1 MMGRRE
7 AVARGL
13 RAMEEESHGGRRGL
27 SLRAARAR
35 EAEETRGG
43 RMGVGGGGRRRP
55 LQAVVR
61 RAAAGRHG
69 GPWSVLALL
78 PSCAACASRERV
90 RPAAWRRRGAALS
103 RDHLCPRSCGGRKV
117 CGAWL
122 RGESALVA
130 RACEVVGRCEVLP
143 RAVRGSLRHAPM
155 PCSPVCAEERK
166 KCTRAEERGSFFA
179 EQRADGGGGEA
190 RRDDEKGGGALFCLR
205 PQWVVLRGRGLW
217 VLRGS
222 VRVRFARWYAP
233 GGGQE

>member
-43 RMGVGGGGRRRP
+43 RMGMGGGGRRRP

-90 RPAAWRRRGAALS
+90 RPAAWRRRGVALS
-103 RDHLCPRSCGGRKV
+103 RPDLSTLVRVEGKCVVRGCVARVRLSRARARGWEGARCCRARCGAACGTHPCRAPPSLQRRKRNAQVPREGELFRGAEGGR
-117 CGAWL
+117 
-122 RGESALVA
+122 R
-130 RACEVVGRCEVLP
+130 RR
-143 RAVRGSLRHAPM
+143 R
-155 PCSPVCAEERK
+155 
-166 KCTRAEERGSFFA
+166 
-179 EQRADGGGGEA
+179 EA
-190 RRDDEKGGGALFCLR
+190 RRDDEKGGGALFGLR
-205 PQWVVLRGRGLW
+205 PQ
-217 VLRGS
+217 
-222 VRVRFARWYAP
+222 
-233 GGGQE
+233 

>member
-1 MMGRRE
+1 M
-7 AVARGL
+7 V
-13 RAMEEESHGGRRGL
+13 
-27 SLRAARAR
+27 
-35 EAEETRGG
+35 
-43 RMGVGGGGRRRP
+43 GVGGCPCARRERERQRRREEVGWVWVVVVVAGLCRRSFVELRRGGTVGLGVSLRSSP
-55 LQAVVR
+55 RVR
-61 RAAAGRHG
+61 RVPPESESGLQRG
-69 GPWSVLALL
+69 G
-78 PSCAACASRERV
+78 
-90 RPAAWRRRGAALS
+90 GAAL
-103 RDHLCPRSCGGRKV
+103 P
-117 CGAWL
+117 W
-122 RGESALVA
+122 
-130 RACEVVGRCEVLP
+130 